1 MQATKRDQCSDSR
14 KLTILSSVCVVL
26 CIFVAVRNEVTTY
39 QVMERT
45 DEISSLRFL
54 IKELQTRDRMFE
66 QRLQDV
72 EERLNISS
80 RRKSSSSASGKIT
93 FMLVP
98 CEEICTVYC
107 RSCTFCKQ

>member
-1 MQATKRDQCSDSR
+1 MQASKIDQCSDSR
-14 KLTILSSVCVVL
+14 KLTFLSSVCAAL
-26 CIFVAVRNEVTTY
+26 CIFVTVRNEVTTY

-72 EERLNISS
+72 EERLNTSS
-80 RRKSSSSASGKIT
+80 RRKSSSSASGKMIT
-93 FMLVP
+93 FMVVP

-107 RSCTFCKQ
+107 NL